1 MTTPEYLKKGDSI
14 AIVAPAGKISKKKI
28 NAAVQTFESWG
39 LKVIPGKHLFHA
51 YHQFSATDEERT
63 ADFQCMLDDESVKAI
78 ICARGGYG
86 VVRIIDRLDFSKFI
100 KNPKWIVGFSDVTIF
115 FSHIL
120 TNFGIETL
128 HATMPLN
135 FPEKNIENE
144 SLLTLQKALLGEP
157 LNYTF
162 TSFPLSRKGEGKGV
176 LTGGNLSILCSL
188 IGTKSDINTDSKILF
203 IEDVGEYLYR
213 LDRMIWQ
220 MKRAGKLERLAGLIV
235 GGMTEMKDNEI
246 PFGRNAYEIIAEAV
260 KEYNYPVCYGFPAG
274 HTDDNSAL
282 ILGRKIK
289 LTVNDD
295 ITTIT

>member
-1 MTTPEYLKKGDSI
+1 MTTPGYLKKGDSI
-14 AIVAPAGKISKKKI
+14 AIVAPAGKISKEKI
-28 NAAVQTFESWG
+28 NAAAKTFESWG
-39 LKVIPGKHLFHA
+39 LKVVPGKHLFRA
-51 YHQFSATDEERT
+51 YHQFSATDQERA
-63 ADFQCMLDDESVKAI
+63 ADFQCMLDDKSVKAI

-86 VVRIIDRLDFSKFI
+86 VVRIIDRLDFSVFV
-100 KNPKWIVGFSDVTIF
+100 KNPKWIVGFSDITIF

-120 TNFGIETL
+120 TNYGIETL
-128 HATMPLN
+128 HAIMPLN
-135 FPEKNIENE
+135 FPDSDKENE
-144 SLLTLQKALLGEP
+144 SLLTLRKALFGEP

-162 TSFPLSRKGEGKGV
+162 SSFPLSRKGEGEGV

-188 IGTKSDINTDSKILF
+188 IGTKSDIDTDSKILF

-213 LDRMIWQ
+213 LDRMMWHI
-220 MKRAGKLERLAGLIV
+220 KRDGKLERLAGLIV

-246 PFGRNAYEIIAEAV
+246 PFGKNAYEIIAEAV

-274 HTDDNSAL
+274 HTDDNRAL